1 MFLLVD
7 ARELFSVS
15 SYRCLIALQ
24 LIAICILIIPDLFVR
39 IEYQRNNKFV
49 TRGSCRSKDR
59 REEDGRDRRGKKKD
73 LFLLLFVRAQRYR
86 SLSRVFSS
94 VFKNSYALSIK
105 YSAPR
110 INPLN
115 NCSNQIF
122 QIPPDRKRWTRDY
135 AFGNRFYP
143 GEYPS
148 DRIDSPAVVTEVNP
162 ATS

>member
-59 REEDGRDRRGKKKD
+59 REEDGRDRRRKKKIYFFFSLCARKGID
-73 LFLLLFVRAQRYR
+73 HCILFRFQK
-86 SLSRVFSS
+86 FH
-94 VFKNSYALSIK
+94 ALSIK

-115 NCSNQIF
+115 NRPNQIF

-135 AFGNRFYP
+135 VFGNRFYP